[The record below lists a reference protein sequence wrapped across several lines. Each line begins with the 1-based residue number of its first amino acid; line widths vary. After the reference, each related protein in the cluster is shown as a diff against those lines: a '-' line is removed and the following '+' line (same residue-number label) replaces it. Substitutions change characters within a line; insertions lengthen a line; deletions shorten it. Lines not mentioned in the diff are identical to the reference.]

1 MYRVIASDMD
11 ETFLDRGHAIPPA
24 NIDAIARMR
33 EQGMLFVP
41 ASGRPYDSILASLDG
56 MPRNLLEGSYVISFN
71 GGCITR
77 VGDDGPIVS
86 ASLPFAKLKALFDYG
101 TTLDAGIH
109 VYELSGTVRT
119 WNIDEEETA
128 YLRGHM
134 DTRPLAKP
142 SVSPLATSPCAKIL
156 YCLPG
161 GIDRLRD
168 ILATMPA
175 GLLEGIAPTFSS
187 ERYLEFNPAG
197 VDKGTGLARLADLVG
212 VPLSE
217 TIACGDADNDIA
229 MLRAAGVGVAVA
241 NANDATRAQ
250 ADYRATATCDDGVIA
265 EVWEHFCASA

>member
-11 ETFLDRGHAIPPA
+11 ETFLDRSHGIPPA
-24 NIDAIARMR
+24 NIAAVARMR
-33 EQGMLFVP
+33 ERGMLFVP
-41 ASGRPYDSILASLDG
+41 ASGRPYGSILASLG
-56 MPRNLLEGSYVISFN
+56 SMPLDLLEGSYVISFN

-86 ASLPFAKLKALFDYG
+86 ASLPFPRLKALFDYG
-101 TTLDAGIH
+101 TMLDVGIH
-109 VYELSGTVRT
+109 VYELAGTVRT

-134 DTRPLAKP
+134 ATRPLAEP
-142 SVSPLATSPCAKIL
+142 SVEGLAATPCAKIL

-175 GLLEGIAPTFSS
+175 ELLEDIAPTFSS

-229 MLRAAGVGVAVA
+229 MLKAAGVAVA
-241 NANDATRAQ
+241 NANDATREQ

-265 EVWEHFCASA
+265 EVWERFCAGA